1 LPCLLVTGAMTRLGH
16 SREIQMTSAVVR
28 RFTYQLGGALAFA
41 AMTACSGTGGLGNVL
56 GSVLG
61 GGAGQSNQLSGAIYN
76 VDTRSQQIGVQQSNG
91 QTVYVGYDANTQV
104 VYQNQN
110 YPVTALERGDQVV
123 ATLQDNGNG
132 GYYVSA
138 IQVTQSVN
146 NSSGTVNGNVQTF
159 QGTVRQVDRAN
170 GWFTVDE
177 GSIGRITVTLPS
189 GLSQADLNRFGS
201 LRAGD
206 YVRFYGTR
214 ASNAQ
219 VQLRQFY

>member
-1 LPCLLVTGAMTRLGH
+1 MSITT
-16 SREIQMTSAVVR
+16 VR
-28 RFTYQLGGALAFA
+28 RFARYAGPAMVFA
-41 AMTACSGTGGLGNVL
+41 IMSACANTGGLGGVL

-61 GGAGQSNQLSGAIYN
+61 TGQSNQLSGAIYN

-91 QTVYVGYDANTQV
+91 QTVYVRYDGNTQV

-132 GYYVSA
+132 SYYAST
-138 IQVTQSVN
+138 IQVTQSVS
-146 NSSGTVNGNVQTF
+146 NSSGTVNNGSVQTF

-177 GSIGRITVTLPS
+177 GTIGRITVTLPS

-206 YVRFYGTR
+206 YVRFYGVRT
-214 ASNAQ
+214 SNGQA
-219 VQLRQFY
+219 QLRQFY

>member
-1 LPCLLVTGAMTRLGH
+1 MSIAT
-16 SREIQMTSAVVR
+16 VR
-28 RFTYQLGGALAFA
+28 RFAHRAGATMMFV
-41 AMTACSGTGGLGNVL
+41 AMSACSGTGGLGNVL

-61 GGAGQSNQLSGAIYN
+61 TGANQGNQLTGAIYN

-104 VYQNQN
+104 IYQNQN

-132 GYYVSA
+132 GYYATA
-138 IQVTQSVN
+138 IQVTQSVT
-146 NSSGTVNGNVQTF
+146 SSTGTTNGSVQTF
-159 QGTVRQVDRAN
+159 QGTVRQVDRTN

-177 GSIGRITVTLPS
+177 GSVGRITVTLPS

-214 ASNAQ
+214 TSNAQ

>member
-1 LPCLLVTGAMTRLGH
+1 MSTR
-16 SREIQMTSAVVR
+16 TVR
-28 RFTYQLGGALAFA
+28 RAVHHAGVAMAFVL
-41 AMTACSGTGGLGNVL
+41 MSACANTGGLGSVL

-61 GGAGQSNQLSGAIYN
+61 TGQSNQLSGAIYN

-91 QTVYVGYDANTQV
+91 QTVYLAYDGNTQV
-104 VYQNQN
+104 IYQNQN

-132 GYYVSA
+132 GYYVSS

-146 NSSGTVNGNVQTF
+146 NSSGTVNNGSVQTF

-177 GSIGRITVTLPS
+177 GTVGRITVTLPS

-206 YVRFYGTR
+206 YVRFYGVRTGNGQ
-214 ASNAQ
+214 A
-219 VQLRQFY
+219 QLRQFY

>member
-1 LPCLLVTGAMTRLGH
+1 MSITT
-16 SREIQMTSAVVR
+16 VR
-28 RFTYQLGGALAFA
+28 RFARYAGPAMVFA
-41 AMTACSGTGGLGNVL
+41 IMSACANTGGLGGVL

-61 GGAGQSNQLSGAIYN
+61 TGQSNQLSGAIYN

-91 QTVYVGYDANTQV
+91 QTVYVRYDGNTQV

-132 GYYVSA
+132 SYYAST
-138 IQVTQSVN
+138 IQVTQSVS
-146 NSSGTVNGNVQTF
+146 NSSGTVNNGSVQTF

-177 GSIGRITVTLPS
+177 GNMGRITVTLPS
-189 GLSQADLNRFGS
+189 GLSQADLNRFGN
-201 LRAGD
+201 LRSGD
-206 YVRFYGTR
+206 YVRFYGVS
-214 ASNAQ
+214 AGNGQ

>member
-1 LPCLLVTGAMTRLGH
+1 MSIAT
-16 SREIQMTSAVVR
+16 VR
-28 RFTYQLGGALAFA
+28 RFAHHAGA
-41 AMTACSGTGGLGNVL
+41 AMMIVAMSACSGTGGLGSVL

-61 GGAGQSNQLSGAIYN
+61 TGQSNQLSGAIYN

-104 VYQNQN
+104 IYQNQN

-132 GYYVSA
+132 SYYASA
-138 IQVTQSVN
+138 IQVTQSVTS
-146 NSSGTVNGNVQTF
+146 SSGTVSGNVQTF
-159 QGTVRQVDRAN
+159 QGTVRQVDRPN

-177 GSIGRITVTLPS
+177 GTVGRITVTLSS
-189 GLSQADLNRFGS
+189 GLSQADLNRFGN

-206 YVRFYGTR
+206 YVRFYGVRTSSGQ
-214 ASNAQ
+214 A
-219 VQLRQFY
+219 QLRQFY

>member
-1 LPCLLVTGAMTRLGH
+1 
-16 SREIQMTSAVVR
+16 MTSAVVR

>member
-1 LPCLLVTGAMTRLGH
+1 MSTAT
-16 SREIQMTSAVVR
+16 IR
-28 RFTYQLGGALAFA
+28 RFTRHLGAVAIFA

-61 GGAGQSNQLSGAIYN
+61 TGQGNQLSGTIN
-76 VDTRSQQIGVQQSNG
+76 GVDTRSQQVGVQQSNG
-91 QTVYVGYDANTQV
+91 QTAWVRYDNNTQV

-123 ATLQDNGNG
+123 ATVQDNGSG
-132 GYYVSA
+132 SYYASL
-138 IQVTQSVN
+138 IQVTQSVSN
-146 NSSGTVNGNVQTF
+146 SGTVSGNVQTY
-159 QGTVRQVDRAN
+159 QGTVRQVDRPN

-177 GSIGRITVTLPS
+177 GTMGRITVTLPS

-206 YVRFYGTR
+206 YVRFYGVTTGN
-214 ASNAQ
+214 SQ

>member
-1 LPCLLVTGAMTRLGH
+1 MSITT
-16 SREIQMTSAVVR
+16 VR
-28 RFTYQLGGALAFA
+28 RFAHHAGAAVVFA
-41 AMTACSGTGGLGNVL
+41 LMSACSGTGGLGGVL

-61 GGAGQSNQLSGAIYN
+61 TGQSNQLSGAIYN

-91 QTVYVGYDANTQV
+91 QTVYVRYDGNTQV
-104 VYQNQN
+104 IYQNQN

-132 GYYVSA
+132 SYYAST
-138 IQVTQSVN
+138 IQVTQSVT
-146 NSSGTVNGNVQTF
+146 NSSGTVNNGSVQTF

-177 GSIGRITVTLPS
+177 GTVGRITVTLPS

-206 YVRFYGTR
+206 YVRFYGVR
-214 ASNAQ
+214 SGNGQA
-219 VQLRQFY
+219 

>member
-1 LPCLLVTGAMTRLGH
+1 MT
-16 SREIQMTSAVVR
+16 TATVR
-28 RFTYQLGGALAFA
+28 RFSHHLGAAMIFA
-41 AMTACSGTGGLGNVL
+41 TMTACANTGGLGGIL

-61 GGAGQSNQLSGAIYN
+61 GGQGNQLQGAISG

-91 QTVYVGYDANTQV
+91 QTVWVRYDNNTQV

-123 ATLQDNGNG
+123 ATIQDAGNG
-132 GYYVSA
+132 SYYASTV
-138 IQVTQSVN
+138 QVTQSVSSN
-146 NSSGTVNGNVQTF
+146 NSGGVYGNQSGVTTYQGN
-159 QGTVRQVDRAN
+159 VRQVDRSN

-189 GLSQADLNRFGS
+189 GLSQTDLNRFS
-201 LRAGD
+201 NLRSGD
-206 YVRFYGTR
+206 YVRFYGVRSGNT
-214 ASNAQ
+214 Q

>member
-1 LPCLLVTGAMTRLGH
+1 M
-16 SREIQMTSAVVR
+16 M
-28 RFTYQLGGALAFA
+28 FA
-41 AMTACSGTGGLGNVL
+41 AMSACSGTGGLGSVL

-61 GGAGQSNQLSGAIYN
+61 TGAGQSNQLTGAIYN

-91 QTVYVGYDANTQV
+91 QTVYVLYDANTQV
-104 VYQNQN
+104 VYQNQS

-132 GYYVSA
+132 GYYAST
-138 IQVTQSVN
+138 IQVTQSVS
-146 NSSGTVNGNVQTF
+146 NSSGTTSGNVQSF
-159 QGTVRQVDRAN
+159 QGTVRQVDRPN

-189 GLSQADLNRFGS
+189 GLSQADLIRFGN

-206 YVRFYGTR
+206 YVRFYGVRT
-214 ASNAQ
+214 SNGQA
-219 VQLRQFY
+219 QLRQFY

>member
-1 LPCLLVTGAMTRLGH
+1 MSIAT
-16 SREIQMTSAVVR
+16 VR
-28 RFTYQLGGALAFA
+28 RFAHHAGAAVMFV
-41 AMTACSGTGGLGNVL
+41 AMSACSGTGGLGSVL

-61 GGAGQSNQLSGAIYN
+61 TGTGQSNQLTGAIYN

-91 QTVYVGYDANTQV
+91 QTVYVLYDANTQV
-104 VYQNQN
+104 IYQNQN

-132 GYYVSA
+132 GYYASA
-138 IQVTQSVN
+138 IQVTQSVT
-146 NSSGTVNGNVQTF
+146 NSSGTTNGSVQTF
-159 QGTVRQVDRAN
+159 QGTVRQVDRTN

-189 GLSQADLNRFGS
+189 GLSQADLNRFGN

-214 ASNAQ
+214 SSNTQ